1 MCDIS
6 PYGVIGQVEN
16 TRLLD
21 VVDEMSRDDWC
32 LQHLKPFPM
41 RVTAIPPPPA
51 PHTAAATTTAVFTST
66 DTCTGT
72 LHTHRSRSSKT
83 TSTSTNSLSENTLCW
98 KTLQP

>member
-41 RVTAIPPPPA
+41 RAGAIPPFPA
-51 PHTAAATTTAVFTST
+51 PHTAITTTITTT

-72 LHTHRSRSSKT
+72 LHAAV
-83 TSTSTNSLSENTLCW
+83 TSAAYQQ
-98 KTLQP
+98 LQPILY